1 MLRLREPGD
10 NPLHLLR
17 ALLRECTYLPDPAAR
32 EYMHKH
38 IFSRYRVYCPRPSR
52 YTPSTPNLP
61 RNSALFL
68 VRQLNLL
75 QTAQDGLALLQ
86 RANNGHIRALTKV
99 LGLTYGRT
107 GKRRYEL
114 LQPLLA
120 PDTPSDQ
127 KAVASLS
134 ASLTITAPLQVP
146 PMLQALIKSQT
157 HQKQT
162 DLLKHPIKQT
172 EPRVPRS
179 NIWRRSVPIK
189 RLRNIEKRWYQMI
202 LERIMPPLPK
212 EEWERLRRLANG
224 EMRWEGPVNRRAR
237 VPDTTEDYMTL
248 DPERGSLIEDLD
260 NAMYLRTRGPTDS
273 PHRITGRLM
282 RRLWAQIFPICPLMR
297 WNAKRK
303 SWYFQWGDIRP
314 APGSSQLTA
323 FKGVDED
330 GRILH
335 RHRV

>member
-1 MLRLREPGD
+1 MKPGD

-38 IFSRYRVYCPRPSR
+38 IVSRYRVYCRRPSR
-52 YTPSTPNLP
+52 HTPSTPNLP
-61 RNSALFL
+61 PNSAFR
-68 VRQLNLL
+68 VSRQKNLL

-86 RANNGHIRALTKV
+86 RANSGHIRALTKV
-99 LGLTYGRT
+99 LALTYGRT

-134 ASLTITAPLQVP
+134 ASLTTTAALQVP
-146 PMLQALIKSQT
+146 PRLQALIKSQT

-162 DLLKHPIKQT
+162 DLSKQPIKQI
-172 EPRVPRS
+172 EPRVPGT

-189 RLRNIEKRWYQMI
+189 RLRNIEKRWFQMI
-202 LERIMPPLPK
+202 LERIMPPLPE

-224 EMRWEGPVNRRAR
+224 EMRWEGPVHRRAR
-237 VPDTTEDYMTL
+237 VPDTTENNTISN
-248 DPERGSLIEDLD
+248 PERGSLIENLD
-260 NAMYLRTRGPTDS
+260 KAMYLRTRGPTDS
-273 PHRITGRLM
+273 PHRITERLI
-282 RRLWAQIFPICPLMR
+282 RRLWAQIFPQCPLMR
-297 WNAKRK
+297 WNAARE
-303 SWYFQWGDIRP
+303 SWYFQWGGIRP

-323 FKGVDED
+323 FEGVDED

-335 RHRV
+335 RA